1 MELSYNKT
9 ENLLGLEM
17 KKTKVTMNKPIYLGM
32 KVLDISK
39 ADIHEFWYDCIKQ
52 KYGDRAKLCYMDTDS
67 LLPHIKTEDFFIDI
81 FGHVEKR
88 FDMSMMK
95 TIKDC
100 FQ

>member
-1 MELSYNKT
+1 MNFGMTVLNKNME
-9 ENLLGLEM
+9 
-17 KKTKVTMNKPIYLGM
+17 
-32 KVLDISK
+32 
-39 ADIHEFWYDCIKQ
+39 
-52 KYGDRAKLCYMDTDS
+52 TDS